1 MFKWLDS
8 LLENKNYQMKESASC
23 IDFETLCTVKPKKF
37 VKLQK
42 PVAKPVLIKNNHE
55 KLDEEVL
62 KYIQRN
68 HAASDLV
75 LNHKQIENR
84 LSLPLTLSTEE
95 NVTVTFTKG
104 VSQQKVN
111 VINPKHYYAVSKLAL
126 NEKIINKRLPLPV
139 ILTHTENE
147 APLYSCACIN
157 NLSTCEPTTLFK
169 ITKIDKS
176 TKECLDDKESNVFQ
190 EDIINDPDFLH
201 TKSQT
206 TNQKVAELQPLVPL
220 FVDKKEKEPLNLE
233 LIDHKEL
240 KGDNEKKIKVGCF
253 RKALKRV
260 RNMFRKYF

>member
-23 IDFETLCTVKPKKF
+23 INFETLCTVKPKKF
-37 VKLQK
+37 VKLRK
-42 PVAKPVLIKNNHE
+42 PVAKPVLIKDNRE
-55 KLDEEVL
+55 KLNEEVL

-139 ILTHTENE
+139 ILTRTENE
-147 APLYSCACIN
+147 APLYSCTCIN
-157 NLSTCEPTTLFK
+157 NLST
-169 ITKIDKS
+169 
-176 TKECLDDKESNVFQ
+176 
-190 EDIINDPDFLH
+190 
-201 TKSQT
+201 
-206 TNQKVAELQPLVPL
+206 
-220 FVDKKEKEPLNLE
+220 
-233 LIDHKEL
+233 
-240 KGDNEKKIKVGCF
+240 
-253 RKALKRV
+253 
-260 RNMFRKYF
+260 